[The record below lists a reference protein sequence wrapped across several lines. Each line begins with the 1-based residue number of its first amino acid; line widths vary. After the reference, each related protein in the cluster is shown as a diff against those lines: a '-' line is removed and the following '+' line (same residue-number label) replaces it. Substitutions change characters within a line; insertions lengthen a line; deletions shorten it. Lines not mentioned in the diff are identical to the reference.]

1 MAIQHSNETLVGPT
15 SLAKKSFGKLA
26 DVATRPRLQLAVAQ
40 TPCGEN
46 NEAKNKATGS
56 PGGGLMKESY
66 TTLAQE
72 ENPEGP
78 EEQDEEERKKIT
90 QIRLKSNPTV
100 SRCKRCFLAVV
111 RAIIFVSATSALLY
125 LQVWWATEYAWY
137 ETPLN
142 VTGTLNH
149 TSVLSSIEE
158 NCLVDESVVDL
169 WAKDLS
175 KERSLIVEVHPDSPS
190 PLPVMTWYVSEE
202 VYRNRDGWIPL
213 LSFSARLAKPARVEL
228 VVEQDLN
235 ESEYLKL
242 LEDAF
247 RRYNFLVEEED
258 LIWTGNYLV
267 GHRHTSHQGMLWNS
281 IEGWQYYRPSKEWQF
296 LTAVA
301 FVIMMVSCST
311 ILKFLIREAETDW
324 SEACQVWIT
333 QHDYLWQAAK
343 AKEKGKTPIKPDT
356 KKISEKANP
365 EKAPFKYFSRARDE
379 EKGEASGAEASRKK
393 KVLPLDPVEPV
404 EVDVNWDE
412 RLCMC
417 SPFFVLDN
425 TLANAYTCEEQV
437 FWAVASSVVHSLTF
451 SICPALPC
459 VACHF
464 MKDWVPIFHFFMGA
478 YGLAVIPLGLSYYF
492 TLNHGKLNLTF
503 ALLQIFVMTCWVVA
517 SIVYIISSLIY
528 LAAIASID
536 SQLIVDALVPLATV
550 FAYASI
556 VISRLKALQ
565 AHYIAAAEGKAT
577 KGFLMYETHR
587 LGFSTAGII
596 VLAIEGVASLFGL
609 FLVQLAVRNMY
620 AGSVLVQ
627 NNLIQAAVLPSY
639 ALINAMLN
647 LKNEKLHDARG
658 EIQEDL
664 VNTIKEIF

>member
-1 MAIQHSNETLVGPT
+1 
-15 SLAKKSFGKLA
+15 
-26 DVATRPRLQLAVAQ
+26 
-40 TPCGEN
+40 
-46 NEAKNKATGS
+46 
-56 PGGGLMKESY
+56 MKESY

-72 ENPEGP
+72 ENPEGH
-78 EEQDEEERKKIT
+78 EEDEEDRKKIT

-100 SRCKRCFLAVV
+100 SRCKRCFLAVI
-111 RAIIFVSATSALLY
+111 RALIFVSATSALLY
-125 LQVWWATEYAWY
+125 LQIWWATEYAWY
-137 ETPLN
+137 ETPVN

-149 TSVLSSIEE
+149 TSIISSIEE

-169 WAKDLS
+169 WAKDLA
-175 KERSLIVEVHPDSPS
+175 KERTLIAEVHPDSPS

-213 LSFSARLAKPARVEL
+213 LSFSARLAKPARVDL
-228 VVEQDLN
+228 LVEQDLN
-235 ESEYLKL
+235 EGEYLKL

-247 RRYNFLVEEED
+247 RRNNFLVEEED

-267 GHRHTSHQGMLWNS
+267 GHWHTSHQGMLWNS
-281 IEGWQYYRPSKEWQF
+281 ILGWQYYKPSKEWQF

-311 ILKFLIREAETDW
+311 ILKFLIREAQTDW
-324 SEACQVWIT
+324 SDACQVWIT
-333 QHDYLWQAAK
+333 QNDNLWAVAK
-343 AKEKGKTPIKPDT
+343 QKGKKPIKPDT
-356 KKISEKANP
+356 KKIKEKANP
-365 EKAPFKYFSRARDE
+365 EKAPPKRLVPKDE
-379 EKGEASGAEASRKK
+379 EKGEASGSVAKK
-393 KVLPLDPVEPV
+393 KVVAAEPVEPV
-404 EVDVNWDE
+404 EVDVNWEE
-412 RLCMC
+412 RLCLC

-425 TLANAYTCEEQV
+425 TLADAYSCEEQV
-437 FWAVASSVVHSLTF
+437 LWAVASAVVHSLTF

-459 VACHF
+459 IACHF
-464 MKDWVPIFHFFMGA
+464 MKAWVPLFHFLMGA

-492 TLNHGKLNLTF
+492 ALSHGKLNLTF

-517 SIVYIISSLIY
+517 SVVYIISSLIY
-528 LAAIASID
+528 LAAVASID
-536 SQLIVDALVPLATV
+536 SKLIVDALIPLATV
-550 FAYASI
+550 FAYATI

-565 AHYIAAAEGKAT
+565 RHYIAAAEGKAT

-587 LGFSTAGII
+587 LGFSTSAII

-609 FLVQLAVRNMY
+609 FLIQLAIRNMY
-620 AGSVLVQ
+620 AGSTLVT
-627 NNLIQAAVLPSY
+627 NNLVQAAVLPSY